1 MNTQKHPQHHPDE
14 LTLVDYANDALDEAA
29 SLVVAAHV
37 AMCPQCRESVR
48 SFEKLGGLLLEA
60 LPASEKL
67 SCESLVL
74 DRREEAAAPVPQTAA
89 GNEGARSRVDRLLA
103 LYPDQDWRWL
113 GPGIRWKPLVAPG
126 EDGVRAFLL
135 KAQPGTRM
143 PQHSHDG
150 IEWTQVLT
158 GAFAHEFGRYG
169 PGDFDGADE
178 STLHRPIVE
187 EGMEC
192 ICVVAMKGQLQ
203 LQGLA
208 GRLLQPLVRF

>member
-1 MNTQKHPQHHPDE
+1 MNPGLHPQHHPDE
-14 LTLVDYANDALDEAA
+14 LTLVDYANDALDEAS

-37 AMCPQCRESVR
+37 AMCPQCRKSVR
-48 SFEKLGGLLLEA
+48 NFEKLGGVLLEA
-60 LPASEKL
+60 LPVSERLVCDSLLLERHETQTQHAASSIFVE
-67 SCESLVL
+67 
-74 DRREEAAAPVPQTAA
+74 DTAQP
-89 GNEGARSRVDRLLA
+89 RVERLLA
-103 LYPDQDWRWL
+103 LYPSQDWRWL
-113 GPGIRWKPLVAPG
+113 GPGIRWKPLVPAG

-135 KAQPGTRM
+135 KAHPGTRM
-143 PQHSHDG
+143 PHHSHDG

-187 EGMEC
+187 DGVEC